1 MYEQFNGKGR
11 VTVAEIARYDGCD
24 PRTVR
29 ARYGIRKGVGGLD
42 IAILAHKKCELA
54 R

>member
-1 MYEQFNGKGR
+1 M
-11 VTVAEIARYDGCD
+11 TVKEISEYDGCD

-29 ARYGIRKGVGGLD
+29 KRYGIQKGVNGLD
-42 IAILAHKKCELA
+42 IAILAKKKCELA